1 MMVRRRR
8 KSWKHAKGTLSLHQ
22 NCDTRHPACRN
33 ESKKQESKKIN
44 MKTMKSIM
52 KKILSLKDGM
62 VKGYKEV
69 AKQFADGYK
78 IYLTQNGGSYYS
90 TWFAPPY
97 GLR

>member
-1 MMVRRRR
+1 
-8 KSWKHAKGTLSLHQ
+8 
-22 NCDTRHPACRN
+22 
-33 ESKKQESKKIN
+33 
-44 MKTMKSIM
+44 MKTMKSIT
-52 KKILSLKDGM
+52 KKILSLKDGI

-78 IYLTQNGGSYYS
+78 TYLTQNGGSYYS